1 MAKKKSGKK
10 TVKILGAIVVALIL
24 FVIIGKKAGWI
35 GGENATE
42 VTLAKAEKR
51 EITEKVSASGKVYP
65 EFEVKLSPDVPGE
78 IVDLYVKDGDSV
90 AKGQLLLKIRP
101 DNFQSALERTM
112 ASLNNS
118 KAMLSQSS
126 AGFAQSKARFA
137 RAEADFKRNKQLYQE
152 KVISDAE
159 FEQAKANYEVARQ
172 ELEAARQSVA
182 AAQYNIQSASA
193 TVKEANEN
201 LRRTSIFAP
210 ENGIISMLNVEKGER
225 VVGTSQMAGTELLR
239 IADLNSMEVRVDVNE
254 NDVVRVSLGDTA
266 EIEVD
271 AYPDRKFKGI
281 VTSIANSAKQAVTA
295 DAVTEFEVRIKILPE
310 SYKNLVSNKEK
321 YPFRPGMTASVEII
335 TEKKTDVLAI
345 PLSSV
350 TVKSDKESGKPGE
363 RAKGK
368 EDTNSDKPAKKEILE
383 EIVYV
388 YDSAKGTVK
397 QAKVKTGISDF
408 DYIEIKSGL
417 KSGAVVVSGPY
428 MVVSKKLRDGV
439 KVKEK
444 KEANSSRE
452 KGEKGK

>member
-1 MAKKKSGKK
+1 MAKKKSSKK
-10 TVKILGAIVVALIL
+10 TIKILGAVVIALIL
-24 FVIIGKKAGWI
+24 FVVIGKKAGWI
-35 GGENATE
+35 GGEKATE
-42 VTLAKAEKR
+42 VTLAKVEQR

-78 IVDLYVKDGDSV
+78 IVELYVKDGDSV
-90 AKGQLLLKIRP
+90 SKGQLLLKIRP

-126 AGFAQSKARFA
+126 AGLAQSKARFS
-137 RAEADFKRNKQLYQE
+137 RAEADFSRNKQLYKEQ
-152 KVISDAE
+152 VISDAE

-172 ELEAARQSVA
+172 ELEASRQSVA
-182 AAQYNIQSASA
+182 AARYNIQSASA

-210 ENGIISMLNVEKGER
+210 EGGIISMLSIEKGER

-254 NDVVRVSLGDTA
+254 NDVVRVNLGDTA

-271 AYPDRKFKGI
+271 AYPDQKFKGI
-281 VTSIANSAKQAVTA
+281 VTSIANSAKQALTA

-310 SYKNLVSNKEK
+310 SYTSLVSDKEK

-335 TEKKTDVLAI
+335 TERKTNILAI

-350 TVKSDKESGKPGE
+350 TVKSDKGNDKSGE
-363 RAKGK
+363 VAKNK
-368 EDTNSDKPAKKEILE
+368 SEISSDKPEKKEKPQE
-383 EIVYV
+383 VVYV
-388 YDSAKGTVK
+388 YDSVQRTVK
-397 QAKVKTGISDF
+397 QIKVKTGISDF
-408 DYIEIKSGL
+408 DYIEIISGL
-417 KSGAVVVSGPY
+417 KPGATVVSGPY
-428 MVVSKKLRDGV
+428 LVVSKKLKDGA

-444 KEANSSRE
+444 KETGFSQE
-452 KGEKGK
+452 KDKKD